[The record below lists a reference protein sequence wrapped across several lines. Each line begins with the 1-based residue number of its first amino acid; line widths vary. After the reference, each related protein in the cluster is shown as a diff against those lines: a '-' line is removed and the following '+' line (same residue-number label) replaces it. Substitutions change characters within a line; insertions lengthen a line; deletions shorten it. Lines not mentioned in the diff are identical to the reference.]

1 MTRRSRA
8 REVALQLLVQLECNP
23 HVERTAIEQFVR
35 ERLKDTSLEQFC
47 LALYDGAAT
56 HLAVVDPLLAE
67 SAENWR
73 LTRMATVDRN
83 VLRLGAFELLFT
95 PETPPAAV
103 MNEAIELARRYGSKD
118 SPGFV
123 NGVLDRVRNKRAGDE
138 VKNPSAMQQ
147 NS

>member
-1 MTRRSRA
+1 
-8 REVALQLLVQLECNP
+8 
-23 HVERTAIEQFVR
+23 
-35 ERLKDTSLEQFC
+35 
-47 LALYDGAAT
+47 
-56 HLAVVDPLLAE
+56 
-67 SAENWR
+67 
-73 LTRMATVDRN
+73 
-83 VLRLGAFELLFT
+83 
-95 PETPPAAV
+95 